1 MENENG
7 LVIVIADDH
16 PIFRRGLRGMI
27 ESEANITVAA
37 EADNGETAFALICEH
52 EPDIAVLDLDMPQK
66 DGFAVTEAIRAKN
79 LATEVIFLTMHNNEG
94 IFNAALDLGVKG
106 FVLKDSAMP
115 EIIGCIEAVRRGQN
129 YISPALST
137 FIVNRRNR
145 ANALAEEKTG
155 LKSLTPSEQNIL
167 KMIAGGKTSRE
178 IAETLFIS
186 IRTVDR
192 HRANISQKL
201 NLRGTNAL
209 VKFAIAHKSEI

>member
-1 MENENG
+1 MENGNE
-7 LVIVIADDH
+7 LLIVIADDH

-27 ESEANITVAA
+27 ESEANVTIAA
-37 EADNGETAFALICEH
+37 EAENGETAFSLICEH

-66 DGFAVTEAIRAKN
+66 DGFAVIDAIRQKN
-79 LATEVIFLTMHNNEG
+79 LATEVIFLTMHNDEG

-106 FVLKDSAMP
+106 FVLKDSALP
-115 EIIGCIEAVRRGQN
+115 EIIDCIEAVRRGQK

-137 FIVNRRNR
+137 YLINRRNR
-145 ANALAEEKTG
+145 SDALAEEKTG

-167 KMIAGGKTSRE
+167 RMIAGGKTSRE

-192 HRANISQKL
+192 HRANTSQKL
-201 NLRGTNAL
+201 DLRGTNAL
-209 VKFAIAHKSEI
+209 VKFAIAHRSEI